1 MSTTIMTTLSPH
13 TPTHLPAHLPNHSR
27 TNPSVH
33 LHADGL
39 MTARRLAEIV
49 LGESPYDDV
58 VRAIE
63 RAGQRLLPNFS
74 RDDVLAEMFRD
85 FCKEGSDA
93 DACRIAE
100 ALKDK
105 PFKVWC
111 PRQSGQA
118 GGKSFL
124 LFI

>member
-1 MSTTIMTTLSPH
+1 
-13 TPTHLPAHLPNHSR
+13 
-27 TNPSVH
+27 
-33 LHADGL
+33 

-49 LGESPYDDV
+49 LGESPYDAV

-63 RAGQRLLPNFS
+63 RVAQRLLPNFS
-74 RDDVLAEMFRD
+74 REDVLAEMFRD
-85 FCKEGSDA
+85 FRNEGSD

-100 ALKDK
+100 ALRDK

-118 GGKSFL
+118 GTKSFL